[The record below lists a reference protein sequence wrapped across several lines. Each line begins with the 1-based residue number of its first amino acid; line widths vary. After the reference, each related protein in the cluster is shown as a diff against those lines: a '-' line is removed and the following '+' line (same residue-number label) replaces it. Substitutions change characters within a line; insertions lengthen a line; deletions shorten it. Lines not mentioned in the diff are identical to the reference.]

1 MRKNFLLLA
10 LIVLFMHQASF
21 GQSNYTISGYMKDK
35 KNGEVLIGATV
46 LVKELTTGVTTNQ
59 YGFYSLTLPKGKYSL
74 AFTYIGY
81 SKVEQVVDLS
91 SNMKLNVELADESVE
106 IESVVVTSKKRNENI
121 TQTQMGVSKIDP
133 KSISSMPVLMG
144 EADVLKTIQLLPGV
158 QAASEGS
165 SGFTVRGGS
174 ADQNLIL
181 LDEAP
186 VYNASHLLGFFSV
199 FNSDVIKN
207 VTLYKGDIP
216 ASNGGRL
223 SSLMDIRMKD
233 GNKNWYRP
241 DNKICHG
248 LLW

>member
-1 MRKNFLLLA
+1 
-10 LIVLFMHQASF
+10 MHQAGF

-35 KNGEVLIGATV
+35 KSGEVLIGSTV

-74 AFTYIGY
+74 TFTYIGY
-81 SKVEQVVDLS
+81 SKVEQVVDLN
-91 SNMKLNVELADESVE
+91 SNMKLNIELADESVE

-144 EADVLKTIQLLPGV
+144 EADVLKTIQLMPGV

-186 VYNASHLLGFFSV
+186 VYNASHLLGFFQCL
-199 FNSDVIKN
+199 
-207 VTLYKGDIP
+207 TP
-216 ASNGGRL
+216 MRL
-223 SSLMDIRMKD
+223 RM
-233 GNKNWYRP
+233 
-241 DNKICHG
+241 
-248 LLW
+248 